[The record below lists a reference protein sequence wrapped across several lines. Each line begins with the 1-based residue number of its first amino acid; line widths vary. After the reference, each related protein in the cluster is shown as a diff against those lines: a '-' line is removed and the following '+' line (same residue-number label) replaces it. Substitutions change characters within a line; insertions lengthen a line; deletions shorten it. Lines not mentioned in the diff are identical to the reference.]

1 MNGLTPGGGIR
12 TARLRA
18 PSGTWTRLPRWLT
31 RDLILFYTATLA
43 PVAVLVAI
51 VRRHPVEIVL
61 TLALSAVAVA
71 VQWALPILARRTGR
85 RRLTHPLVRLG
96 VVMAYVSALTFLV
109 AGAPY
114 PLLGLFV
121 PVVAGAAA
129 LGTAEAVFVGAAT
142 VIIYLVPVISHLER
156 GSTIGERGLALAGT
170 AAIVAFGTRRVVM
183 ALQSATE
190 QARSAVVTERRRAR
204 QIAGLESVGVALASG
219 GPTPDLLDRAV
230 QVVAERF
237 RYDSVSVHLVA
248 SGQLRLGAQR
258 GYAQSIEAFD
268 GTVGLLGR
276 ALRGGKVVLV
286 PDVSTDP
293 DYLEVDSRTV
303 SEIVAPLVADGRVI
317 GVLNIESHVRV
328 LDRTDRDLVGVIAG
342 RIASAIALGQERQDL
357 DARVQ
362 LMQTLHALGD
372 EIGGTLDPETL
383 HRAVVSRVAEV
394 VPADLVALV
403 LLDRSDGSYRIT
415 QAHGAPEAVG
425 AEVRPG
431 EGLAGRAIRDRA
443 MAVDDGFGRA
453 QYAASVRDVPA
464 PEIVH
469 GVGLPLI
476 RQGVVVGALSIGRT
490 AQGTPFT
497 ALELEAL
504 QLIGDQ
510 AGLAI
515 ANSFLHAELTELAIR
530 DPLTGLYN
538 RRHFDAM
545 LERML
550 ATHHRHR
557 NATYRPIAAVVF
569 DLDNFGSFNKLHG
582 HQVGDEVLRT
592 FADILRARFRRTD
605 LVARMGGE
613 EFVAIM
619 DGASRE
625 QAVAIADE
633 VRSAMATTP
642 VGVDGAEIRVT
653 VSAGCAQVDESEPTR
668 EALLRTA
675 DVALFMAKRGGRDR
689 VVAA

>member
-1 MNGLTPGGGIR
+1 MHDLTSR
-12 TARLRA
+12 TGVRRLR
-18 PSGTWTRLPRWLT
+18 PPNLRMGVSRWLT
-31 RDLILFYTATLA
+31 RDVVLFYTASLA
-43 PVAVLVAI
+43 PVVILVA
-51 VRRHPVEIVL
+51 VARRQPLETVAA
-61 TLALSAVAVA
+61 LALSALALT
-71 VQWALPILARRTGR
+71 VQWALPRLARRTGR
-85 RRLTHPLVRLG
+85 RHLAHPLVRLG
-96 VVMAYVSALTFLV
+96 VVMAYVSAATFLV

-114 PLLGLFV
+114 PLLTLFV

-129 LGTAEAVFVGAAT
+129 IGTAEAVFVGAAT
-142 VIIYLVPVISHLER
+142 VIIYLVPVISHLDR
-156 GSTIGERGLALAGT
+156 GTAIGERGLALAGC
-170 AAIVAFGTRRVVM
+170 AAIVAFGTRRVVV
-183 ALQSATE
+183 ALQSATK
-190 QARSAVVTERRRAR
+190 QARVAVVAERRRAR

-230 QVVAERF
+230 AVVAERF
-237 RYDSVSVHLVA
+237 RYDSVSVHLLE
-248 SGQLRLGAQR
+248 GGHLRLGAQR
-258 GYAQSIEAFD
+258 GYGRSIEAFD
-268 GTVGLLGR
+268 GTLGLLGR
-276 ALRGGKVVLV
+276 ALTSGRVILV
-286 PDVSTDP
+286 PDVSVDA
-293 DYLEVDSRTV
+293 DYLEVDARTV

-317 GVLNIESHVRV
+317 GVLNIESQGRR
-328 LDRTDRDLVGVIAG
+328 LDRADRDVVGVVAG
-342 RIASAIALGQERQDL
+342 RMASAIALGQERQGL
-357 DARVQ
+357 DARVR

-372 EIGGTLDPETL
+372 EIGGTLVPEAL
-383 HRAVVSRVAEV
+383 HQAIVARVGEV

-403 LLDRSDGSYRIT
+403 VLDRADGSYRV
-415 QAHGAPEAVG
+415 AHTSGAPEAVG
-425 AEVRPG
+425 VEVRPG

-443 MAVDDGFGRA
+443 TVIDDRFSRA
-453 QYAASVRDVPA
+453 QYAAGIRDLPA
-464 PEIVH
+464 PEILH
-469 GVGLPLI
+469 GVGLPLV
-476 RQGVVVGALSIGRT
+476 RQGVVVGAVSVGRR
-490 AQGTPFT
+490 AAGVPFT

-515 ANSFLHAELTELAIR
+515 ANSFLHAELTELAVR
-530 DPLTGLYN
+530 DPLTGLFN

-557 NATYRPIAAVVF
+557 NATYRPIAAIVF

-582 HQVGDEVLRT
+582 HQVGDEVLKT
-592 FADILRARFRRTD
+592 FAEILRTRFRRTD

-625 QAVAIADE
+625 QAVALADE
-633 VRSAMATTP
+633 VRGALAAATIA
-642 VGVDGAEIRVT
+642 VDGDEIHVT